1 VYDIF
6 ILFFSFAILR
16 RIGVS
21 HHPSMSNSTNT
32 NTNTNNT
39 TMTAGTMTAGLS
51 GAVPRAIWYPLE
63 QIIVANETANMEEE
77 EGLPSPTTTAR
88 ED

>member
-6 ILFFSFAILR
+6 ILFFSFAISR

-32 NTNTNNT
+32 NTNNT
-39 TMTAGTMTAGLS
+39 TMTAGFDQS
-51 GAVPRAIWYPLE
+51 ICP
-63 QIIVANETANMEEE
+63 EEE
-77 EGLPSPTTTAR
+77 EKTGGTSWKICR
-88 ED
+88 I